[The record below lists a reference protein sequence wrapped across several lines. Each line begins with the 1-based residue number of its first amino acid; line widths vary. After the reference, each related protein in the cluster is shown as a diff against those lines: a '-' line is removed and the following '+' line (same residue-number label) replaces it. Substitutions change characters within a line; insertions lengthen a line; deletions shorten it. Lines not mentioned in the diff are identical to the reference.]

1 MYRFAQSLGRLA
13 RPSDT
18 QRPQDYWLEPTPTK
32 ASDFVSPVST
42 VKIDYTHGPQTAPHA
57 ALASLSRVR
66 APLLFHRL
74 LRHDFRYRVLRVSGR
89 SMKDL
94 HTVLRQKEQDV
105 ERVRREIQAL
115 LTVIPLLADDQS
127 ASDDLMHI
135 LRLASAG
142 TVVDNGMA
150 DLETYYPFV
159 RHMRVS

>member
-1 MYRFAQSLGRLA
+1 MSVMAIFRQQSRTSTVTFPQIAQA
-13 RPSDT
+13 RPSL
-18 QRPQDYWLEPTPTK
+18 Y
-32 ASDFVSPVST
+32 AV
-42 VKIDYTHGPQTAPHA
+42 
-57 ALASLSRVR
+57 
-66 APLLFHRL
+66 
-74 LRHDFRYRVLRVSGR
+74 RVSGR

-115 LTVIPLLADDQS
+115 LTAIPLLADDQS

-142 TVVDNGMA
+142 TEPSSNGMA

-159 RHMRVS
+159 RHLRASERR